1 MEAKLDPE
9 EVQASMA
16 FDEERVAEFRRRWSR
31 LMELAVWGD
40 LKAGEIGAL
49 PKLRKRLLEYG
60 EKIRSLFNDRSW
72 IPQPRDQ
79 IKSVLTASLDVRDKL
94 QATEK
99 EVEVLTGGGDLEA
112 FMGEFNNLRD
122 DLVALMEDHE
132 NRWKDLLNRLYDG
145 YEDWKAAQDRGEDPP
160 TG

>member
-1 MEAKLDPE
+1 MEARLDPRK
-9 EVQASMA
+9 VQQSMA
-16 FDEERVAEFRRRWSR
+16 FDPDQVADFRRRWSV

-49 PKLRKRLLEYG
+49 PKLRKRMLEYG

-94 QATEK
+94 QAVEK
-99 EVEVLTGGGDLEA
+99 ETEALTGGADLERFNA
-112 FMGEFNNLRD
+112 EFDRLRA
-122 DLVALMEDHE
+122 DLVALMEHHE
-132 NRWKDLLNRLYDG
+132 ALWKDLLNRLYDG
-145 YEDWKAAQDRGEDPP
+145 YEAWQASQGQEPSGD
-160 TG
+160 